1 LEKLNDMTISR
12 PRRLASIDVFRAI
25 TMLLMIFVNDLELV
39 ENVPTWLEHAKEG
52 EDRLGLADT
61 VFPAFLFIVGLSIPF
76 AIRSRES
83 KGASKKELFGH
94 ILSRSFALLVMG
106 IYAVNYEEYYT
117 GHAVIGKFAWLLFAT
132 IAWFLI
138 WFNYPDNWPWGRK
151 WMLRSLGILI
161 LIVLAWIYKG
171 GTPEHPAWM
180 QTHWYGILGLI
191 GWAYLCGALLYLYIG
206 DRLLPLTIAALFFLG
221 LSIADSSGWLGKVLP
236 YREWLWFEDSG
247 GLVAF
252 TMAGVLTAIFYS
264 RWTAQGGAVQ
274 SLLWMA
280 ALAPV
285 LLVAGFLL
293 RPLGGIAKLGD
304 TPSWILICTAISV
317 AVFALLAY
325 IVDLRGHERWF
336 ALIRPA
342 GTSTLMCYLLT
353 YIHYSIFR
361 MLPSGWRLPLGLRS
375 GDIGLLKSVV
385 FSLLIVVLTGW
396 LEKRKFRLSV

>member
-1 LEKLNDMTISR
+1 MSRIS
-12 PRRLASIDVFRAI
+12 RRLASIDVLRAI
-25 TMLLMIFVNDLELV
+25 TMLLMIFVNDLELD
-39 ENVPTWLEHAKEG
+39 ERVPRWLEHAKEG

-76 AIRSRES
+76 AIRGLMS
-83 KGASKKELFGH
+83 KGMSKTAVLGQV
-94 ILSRSFALLVMG
+94 LSRSFALLVMG

-117 GHAVIGKFAWLLFAT
+117 GHMVIGKYAWLLLAT

-138 WFNYPDNWPWGRK
+138 WFNYSESWSGVRK
-151 WMLRSLGILI
+151 WASRSVGIAL
-161 LIVLAWIYKG
+161 LVVLAMIYKG

-236 YREWLWFEDSG
+236 YHEWMWFEDSG

-264 RWTAQGGAVQ
+264 RWTGQGKAAL
-274 SLLWMA
+274 SLVWLLL
-280 ALAPV
+280 LAPV
-285 LLVAGFLL
+285 LLAGGFLL

-304 TPSWILICTAISV
+304 TPSWILICTAISMV
-317 AVFALLAY
+317 MFALIAY
-325 IVDLRGHERWF
+325 IADLRGRQKWF

-353 YIHYSIFR
+353 YIHYSILK
-361 MLPSGWRLPLGLRS
+361 MLPDSCRLPVGLRS
-375 GDIGLLKSVV
+375 GDIGLLKSLV
-385 FSLLIVVLTGW
+385 FSLLIIVLTGW